1 MEYNHNIEFEKAKK
15 EIAKANGETEN
26 IIENEN
32 TTEEENKKI
41 DILEVTISTGE
52 TYIFNFEKV
61 TGKTIQDVKDS
72 LQKLKRN
79 SKSFTVDELDD
90 LYYMLMAEK
99 TSGVHYE
106 LFLKLKAKDFMKVR
120 NEIRNFLLED

>member
-1 MEYNHNIEFEKAKK
+1 MEYNHNIELGKAKK
-15 EIAKANGETEN
+15 EIAKANGQTEN

-72 LQKLKRN
+72 LQKLKRK

-99 TSGVHYE
+99 TSGIHYE

>member
-1 MEYNHNIEFEKAKK
+1 MEYNHNIELEKAKK

-26 IIENEN
+26 ITENEN

-72 LQKLKRN
+72 LQKLKRK

>member
-1 MEYNHNIEFEKAKK
+1 MEYNHNVELENAKE

-72 LQKLKRN
+72 LQKLKRK

>member
-1 MEYNHNIEFEKAKK
+1 MEYNHNIELEKAKK

-26 IIENEN
+26 IIEEN

-72 LQKLKRN
+72 LQKLKRK

-99 TSGVHYE
+99 TSGIHYE

>member
-1 MEYNHNIEFEKAKK
+1 MEYNHNIELEKAKK

>member
-1 MEYNHNIEFEKAKK
+1 MEYNHNIELEKAKK

-72 LQKLKRN
+72 LQKLKRK

>member
-1 MEYNHNIEFEKAKK
+1 MEYNHNIELEKAKK
-15 EIAKANGETEN
+15 EITKANGETEN

-72 LQKLKRN
+72 LQKLKRK